1 MADSIDRYSALALQ
15 TRCETVNKVDKAGAR
30 EAMLATIE
38 RIDEQIRG
46 SFVLIGPSLKL
57 VVLPEYFMTGYPV
70 GETIDSWADKA
81 GIAPG
86 GPEYEALSGVAQ
98 KHGIYLAGNAYET
111 DDHFP
116 GLYFQACFIIAPS
129 GDVILRYRRLIS
141 MFAPTPHDVW
151 DKYLDIYGIDGVFPV
166 ADTEIG
172 KLSCSASEEI
182 LFPEIT
188 RAHAL
193 RGAEVIL
200 HSTSEIA
207 SPDLTPKDIAK
218 RARAIENL
226 VYVVSAN
233 SGGLYGEGI
242 PANSV
247 DGMSKIVDYKGNVLI
262 SAQTGETMVA
272 NAEIDLTALRANR
285 RKPGM
290 PNYNARQRLEV
301 VASSYQAGQV
311 YPANSLLDPK
321 TGGHIVPDRAHFIDR
336 QREVIADLAARDLI

>member
-1 MADSIDRYSALALQ
+1 MAGSLDHYTALALQ
-15 TRCETVNKVDKAGAR
+15 TRCDTVNKLDRESAR
-30 EAMLATIE
+30 AAMLACIE

-46 SFVLIGPSLKL
+46 SLVIIGPSLKL

-70 GETIDSWADKA
+70 GETIDGWADKA
-81 GIAPG
+81 AIAVG
-86 GPEYEALSGVAQ
+86 GPEYDALSAVAQ
-98 KHGIYLAGNAYET
+98 KHGIFLAGNAYET
-111 DDHFP
+111 DDFFP

-129 GDVILRYRRLIS
+129 GDIVLRYRRLIS

-151 DKYLDIYGIDGVFPV
+151 DKYLEIYGTEGVFPV

-172 KLSCSASEEI
+172 KLACCASEEV

-207 SPDLTPKDIAK
+207 SPGLTPKDVAK

-247 DGMSKIVDYKGNVLI
+247 DGMSKVIDFKGNVLI
-262 SAQTGETMVA
+262 SSDVGESMVA
-272 NAEIDLTALRANR
+272 HAQIDLATLRATR
-285 RKPGM
+285 SKPGM
-290 PNYNARQRLEV
+290 PNYHARQRLELF
-301 VASSYQAGQV
+301 ADIYQSNQI
-311 YPANSLLDPK
+311 YPANTLLDSSS
-321 TGGHIVPDRAHFIDR
+321 GEHIVPDRAHFIDR
-336 QREVIADLAARDLI
+336 QRQVIDDLSKRKLI

>member
-1 MADSIDRYSALALQ
+1 MANTIERYAALALQ
-15 TRCETVNKVDKAGAR
+15 SRCNTVNKLDKDGAR
-30 EAMLATIE
+30 ASMLATVD

-46 SFVLIGPSLKL
+46 SLVLIGPSLKL

-70 GETIDSWADKA
+70 GESIESWADKA
-81 GIAPG
+81 AIDVG
-86 GPEYEALSGVAQ
+86 GPEYVALCAVAQ
-98 KHGIYLAGNAYET
+98 KHGIFLAGNAYET
-111 DDHFP
+111 DDNFP
-116 GLYFQACFIIAPS
+116 GLYFQACFVISPA

-151 DKYLDIYGIDGVFPV
+151 DKYLDIYGIAAIFPV

-172 KLSCSASEEI
+172 KLACCASEEI

-193 RGAEVIL
+193 RGAEIIL
-200 HSTSEIA
+200 HSTSEVA
-207 SPDLTPKDIAK
+207 SPDITPKEIAR
-218 RARAIENL
+218 RARAVENL

-247 DGMSKIVDYKGNVLI
+247 DGMSKIVDYKGRVMA
-262 SAQTGETMVA
+262 SADVGETMVA
-272 NAEIDLTALRANR
+272 NAEIDLPALRACR

-290 PNYNARQRLEV
+290 PNYNARQRLELFGDIYANTSIYPPNTLLGDDGHV
-301 VASSYQAGQV
+301 VPERS
-311 YPANSLLDPK
+311 
-321 TGGHIVPDRAHFIDR
+321 HFIDA
-336 QREVIADLAARDLI
+336 QNATIARLKKHGLI